1 MKKFLLCL
9 LTVMLLCSCAAGCS
23 GQSAIAD
30 MSPDAPLVTID
41 GTVVMTVE
49 DLQRSLKEQ
58 EISQQIKGTEVQDEQ
73 ALFLE
78 KAELRILS
86 YYAEQFGLSTDEE
99 FLNEEYDSHVSE
111 IQDTSI
117 YGSEKEFFDALQEAL
132 NMNDGEYK
140 AWNVEENLIEYN
152 VANLLNDLVDTYK
165 YVTDPIYME
174 ELVLENLHA
183 LLDMS
188 EIEFGYPGIEK
199 SDFSFEKALS
209 L

>member
-1 MKKFLLCL
+1 M
-9 LTVMLLCSCAAGCS
+9 M
-23 GQSAIAD
+23 
-30 MSPDAPLVTID
+30 
-41 GTVVMTVE
+41 
-49 DLQRSLKEQ
+49 RN
-58 EISQQIKGTEVQDEQ
+58 IK
-73 ALFLE
+73 
-78 KAELRILS
+78 
-86 YYAEQFGLSTDEE
+86 
-99 FLNEEYDSHVSE
+99 
-111 IQDTSI
+111 
-117 YGSEKEFFDALQEAL
+117 
-132 NMNDGEYK
+132 
-140 AWNVEENLIEYN
+140 ENLIEYN